1 MNETILRIL
10 TALIFLTGI
19 GISIYSRSKADRE
32 TGERVSSRDEG
43 APIFLALRL
52 GGLLLWLS
60 TLAYLINPAWFEW
73 SRASLPLW
81 VRWLGIGLGIICDF
95 LIFWLFRSIG
105 SSISPTVG
113 TRTNHQL
120 VTHGIYRY
128 VRHPLYSVGMA
139 FFLSFALMADNWFF
153 ALLSI
158 GAFVLLAIRL
168 PNEEAHLIAR
178 FGDDY
183 RNYMRT
189 TGAFLPRLKR

>member
-10 TALIFLTGI
+10 TAIIFLTGI
-19 GISIYSRSKADRE
+19 GTSVYFRSKADRE

-43 APIFLALRL
+43 APIFIALRT

-60 TLAYLINPAWFEW
+60 TLAYLINPPWFEW
-73 SRASLPLW
+73 SRAGLPIW
-81 VRWLGIGLGIICDF
+81 FRWLGVAMGAICDF

-120 VTHGIYRY
+120 VMHGIYRY
-128 VRHPLYSVGMA
+128 VRHPLYSVGTA

-153 ALLSI
+153 AALAI

-189 TGAFLPRLKR
+189 TGAFLPRLRR